1 MDVVYDIKQNFNEAQ
16 SKLMDMISYVSL
28 LGRVVY
34 TIIRTPQTFLCIFLF
49 EKKNYLAFNEIFVL
63 NIEQTKDI
71 HLKSR

>member
-63 NIEQTKDI
+63 NIEQTKDT